1 MRHHGKLASI
11 VALGLAL
18 AASGAAAQNA
28 PADGSPEAE
37 PRPRASR
44 TRPANVAK
52 ACEVDIAIFC
62 GDIEAK
68 NGNAFRCLSESVALV
83 SPACSAEMSSKK
95 R

>member
-1 MRHHGKLASI
+1 MRHHGKLVSI

-28 PADGSPEAE
+28 PSGGSTEAE
-37 PRPRASR
+37 PRPRAPR

-52 ACEVDIAIFC
+52 ACEIDIAIFC
-62 GDIEAK
+62 GDIEAR
-68 NGNAFRCLSESVALV
+68 NGNAIRCLSESVALL
-83 SPACSAEMSSKK
+83 SPGCSAEMSAKK